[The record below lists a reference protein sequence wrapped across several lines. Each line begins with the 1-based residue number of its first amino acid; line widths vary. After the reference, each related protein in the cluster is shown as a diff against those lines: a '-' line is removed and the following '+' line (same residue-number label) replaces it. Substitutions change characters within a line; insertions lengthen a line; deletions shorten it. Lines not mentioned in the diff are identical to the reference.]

1 MIGTSKTKPAAE
13 QECSAPVGGGAGPDL
28 AVAAKGLLFSHQGGA
43 FMPALEA
50 LDFTLERGGLLCL
63 AGINGSGKSTLL
75 ALLAG
80 LYACRAERFM
90 VLGHNMAA
98 DEAERRKGAAK
109 TALLMQDPD
118 AQILGATVEED
129 LLLGLEASR
138 LNLERA
144 RDLARRLGLERLM
157 DLPCQHLSHG
167 QKRKLCLASAL
178 MRQADLLLLDEPFS
192 GLDYPAIKELR
203 AIIGLLKRSGRSLVV
218 GTHDLE
224 PLLDMAEELL
234 VLSTDGR
241 NVFGPPEEVLPKAAR

>member
-1 MIGTSKTKPAAE
+1 MSWGTSGGPEPA
-13 QECSAPVGGGAGPDL
+13 L
-28 AVAAKGLLFSHQGGA
+28 AVAARRLLFSHRGGA
-43 FMPALEA
+43 FMPALEG

-80 LYACRAERFM
+80 LYACRAERFT
-90 VLGHNMAA
+90 VLGHHMAA
-98 DEAERRKGAAK
+98 DEAARRKGAAR

-129 LLLGLEASR
+129 LLLGLEGSSA
-138 LNLERA
+138 NLERA
-144 RDLARRLGLERLM
+144 RDLARRLGLERVM
-157 DLPCQHLSHG
+157 ALPCQHLSHG
-167 QKRKLCLASAL
+167 QKRKLCLATAL

-203 AIIGLLKRSGRSLVV
+203 GIIGLLKKSGRSLVV

-224 PLLDMAEELL
+224 PLLDMAEALL
-234 VLSTDGR
+234 VLSPDGD
-241 NVFGPPEEVLPKAAR
+241 NVFGPPKEALPKAARLGLRMPGGGAFD